1 MSFASA
7 PSPSAW
13 FERAVEGDDVAI
25 RVVGGIETRATTF
38 MDAVREM
45 AAADA
50 RAAMA
55 MRETTSLSP
64 VAVAR
69 SDAGTGTERVETRNA
84 GAQAE
89 SACDECRRRE
99 RELRDA
105 KRALLECRQAS
116 RTKRNKSGVV
126 YGVRARPV
134 VGMQTV
140 EVTRNV
146 VVAAPE
152 STKVNR
158 ATPRR
163 DGGEREV
170 DVGALDVARSM
181 NERQKKR
188 HAARTAV
195 LAKRSRERR
204 AAKLKIVKRSATSP
218 PPRRANEKP
227 DWNDSIDVNAEPR
240 KRTDD
245 EYFDRLHR
253 LVVAKEAEEAREKL
267 RALQRKRRRW
277 RRIEEDAMK
286 RREQSTSS
294 ETTSLPERTPRVS
307 VASSSSFQSAVDD
320 ACADMSELS
329 LEESVERA
337 GALLCC

>member
-1 MSFASA
+1 MPSALA

-13 FERAVEGDDVAI
+13 FDRAVEGEDVAI
-25 RVVGGIETRATTF
+25 RLPVGGIETRATTTF

-45 AAADA
+45 AAVDA
-50 RAAMA
+50 RAA
-55 MRETTSLSP
+55 MRETTSMAP
-64 VAVAR
+64 VTVER

-89 SACDECRRRE
+89 SACEGCRRRE
-99 RELRDA
+99 RELRDS
-105 KRALLECRQAS
+105 KRALRECRQAL
-116 RTKRNKSGVV
+116 RTKKNKSGVV

-134 VGMQTV
+134 VGKETV
-140 EVTRNV
+140 ELTRNV

-158 ATPRR
+158 ETPRR
-163 DGGEREV
+163 DDGERAV
-170 DVGALDVARSM
+170 DVAWPMDARQ
-181 NERQKKR
+181 RRR

-204 AAKLKIVKRSATSP
+204 ATKSKIINRRAPSP
-218 PPRRANEKP
+218 TPRRAIEKP

-240 KRTDD
+240 KKTDD

-267 RALQRKRRRW
+267 RAIQRKHRRW

-294 ETTSLPERTPRVS
+294 ETTSVPERTPRAS
-307 VASSSSFQSAVDD
+307 IASSSSFQSAVDD

-329 LEESVERA
+329 LEEFIER
-337 GALLCC
+337 GVSLCC